1 MRVSGILFQTL
12 MQSAARFNRRVAN
25 RYEQWMV
32 IQHYTT
38 QTKALYRQTIG
49 LFLDFLKDKSLARV
63 THYDIRNFI
72 AKLSENGTSINCAR
86 RHVAALRR
94 FYDFLNLGGVVSYV
108 APRMLIVRQTPKKT
122 PPHLSEEEMKRLI
135 AAAQTP
141 RERAL
146 IEFFYGTGCRMG
158 EVRRLRVEELDL
170 RHRTARVTGKFGKSR
185 VVLMTES
192 AADALHEYIGKRN
205 TGYVFQQ
212 DRPLQKG
219 YLGACNGVWTAR
231 WRDYGKP
238 GHPKLQKYIGST
250 HIISYERAKEAFD
263 RLRKEI
269 GPGLSRPKSTE
280 PLTPTAVGV
289 IIRRMSSRAGLSRAH
304 PHMIR
309 HSFATHLYENGA
321 DLMALQTLMGHV
333 DISTTATYARVSAF
347 KLVDTFE
354 RCHPL
359 GAQHWRTEKKE
370 GTNER
375 LDEAVGPNGKALEP

>member
-1 MRVSGILFQTL
+1 MD
-12 MQSAARFNRRVAN
+12 SAARFNRRVAN

-38 QTKALYRQTIG
+38 ETKALYRKTIG

-63 THYDIRNFI
+63 THYDVRNFI

-108 APRMLIVRQTPKKT
+108 APRLLIVRQTPKKT
-122 PPHLSEEEMKRLI
+122 PPHLSEEEMQRLI
-135 AAAQTP
+135 AAARTP

-158 EVRRLRVEELDL
+158 EVRRLRVEDVDL

-192 AADALHEYIGKRN
+192 AAKALRGYVGKRK

-212 DRPLQKG
+212 DRPLQEG
-219 YLGACNGVWTAR
+219 HLAAGNGVWTAV
-231 WRDYGKP
+231 WRDYSKP
-238 GHPKLQKYIGST
+238 GYPRVQKYIGSA
-250 HIISYERAKEAFD
+250 HIISQERAKEAFD

-269 GPGLSRPKSTE
+269 APDAPISLSAADNLFSLAAIRGP
-280 PLTPTAVGV
+280 
-289 IIRRMSSRAGLSRAH
+289 
-304 PHMIR
+304 
-309 HSFATHLYENGA
+309 
-321 DLMALQTLMGHV
+321 QTVYKG
-333 DISTTATYARVSAF
+333 R
-347 KLVDTFE
+347 
-354 RCHPL
+354 
-359 GAQHWRTEKKE
+359 
-370 GTNER
+370 
-375 LDEAVGPNGKALEP
+375 

>member
-1 MRVSGILFQTL
+1 
-12 MQSAARFNRRVAN
+12 MQSAAKFNRRVAN

-38 QTKALYRQTIG
+38 QTKANYRQTIR

-72 AKLSENGTSINCAR
+72 AKLSENGISINCAR

-108 APRMLIVRQTPKKT
+108 APRLLIVRQTPKKT
-122 PPHLSEEEMKRLI
+122 PPHLSEEEIQRLI
-135 AAAQTP
+135 AVAQTP
-141 RERAL
+141 RELAL

-158 EVRRLRVEELDL
+158 EVRRLRVEDLDL

-192 AADALHEYIGKRN
+192 AADALREYIGMRKD
-205 TGYVFQQ
+205 GYVFQQ
-212 DRPLQKG
+212 DYPIQRGTLAG
-219 YLGACNGVWTAR
+219 YNGVWTAR
-231 WRDYGKP
+231 WRNYSKP
-238 GHPKLQKYIGST
+238 GHPKINKYIGST
-250 HIISYERAKEAFD
+250 HIISYERAKAEFD
-263 RLRKEI
+263 RLKKEI
-269 GPGLSRPKSTE
+269 GPGLSRPKPAA
-280 PLTPTAVGV
+280 PLTQTAVAI
-289 IIRRMSSRAGLSRAH
+289 IIRRMASRAGLNRAH
-304 PHMIR
+304 AHMIR

-333 DISTTATYARVSAF
+333 DISTTAAYARVSAF

-359 GAQHWRTEKKE
+359 GSQHWRTEKKE
-370 GTNER
+370 SASER
-375 LDEAVGPNGKALEP
+375 PGEAVEPNGEAAEA

>member
-1 MRVSGILFQTL
+1 
-12 MQSAARFNRRVAN
+12 MQSAAKFNRRVAN

-38 QTKALYRQTIG
+38 QTKANYRQTIR
-49 LFLDFLKDKSLARV
+49 LFLDFLKDKSLTRV

-72 AKLSENGTSINCAR
+72 AKLSENGISINCAR

-108 APRMLIVRQTPKKT
+108 APRLLIVRQTPKKT
-122 PPHLSEEEMKRLI
+122 PPHLSEEEMQRMI
-135 AAAQTP
+135 AAAQTR

-192 AADALHEYIGKRN
+192 AADALRDYVGNRK

-212 DRPLQKG
+212 DRPPQRGCLAA
-219 YLGACNGVWTAR
+219 YNGAWTAR
-231 WRDYGKP
+231 WRDYSKP
-238 GHPKLQKYIGST
+238 GYPKIQRYIGSA
-250 HIISYERAKEAFD
+250 HIISFERAKEAFD

-280 PLTPTAVGV
+280 PLTQTAVGT
-289 IIRRMSSRAGLSRAH
+289 IIRCMGSRAGLSRAH

-321 DLMALQTLMGHV
+321 DLLALQTLMGHV

-359 GAQHWRTEKKE
+359 GSQHWRMGRKE
-370 GTNER
+370 SPSER
-375 LDEAVGPNGKALEP
+375 LGEPVEQNGEAVEA